1 MHEYRHT
8 HTRMHT
14 RPFDSRLTV
23 ALNFLQDVNLTVQ
36 SKHMYSIHC
45 IYCFIYQCARCIP
58 FESEFNKIRKH
69 SFSEENNYLLEIR
82 ERRMSETFESLEL
95 APWIVRQTAKLGKN

>member
-8 HTRMHT
+8 HTRMHTRMHT

-23 ALNFLQDVNLTVQ
+23 ALNFLQHFNLTVQ

-45 IYCFIYQCARCIP
+45 IYCFILSCIYQCARCIP
-58 FESEFNKIRKH
+58 FEFEFKVARK
-69 SFSEENNYLLEIR
+69 
-82 ERRMSETFESLEL
+82 
-95 APWIVRQTAKLGKN
+95 